1 MNPEQRSTAVF
12 GAFDGV
18 CSVIGF
24 VFGLLLHHSPTAA
37 IAIGGLGGAISA
49 TVSMSV
55 GTFESE
61 DGAWHRRLI
70 NALFMAAATLIGSA
84 VPIWPYFLWSKTPAL
99 IAGAIG
105 SLLVASWIGYE
116 KHARWKGYVTAYAT
130 LLGAVGLTL
139 LVVSLIPASV

>member
-1 MNPEQRSTAVF
+1 MNSEQRSTAVF

-18 CSVIGF
+18 VSIVGF
-24 VFGLLLHHSPTAA
+24 VFGLLLHHSPMAA

-70 NALFMAAATLIGSA
+70 NALFMAAATLLGSA
-84 VPIWPYFLWSKTPAL
+84 VPIWPFFVFGRVNAL

-105 SLLVASWIGYE
+105 SLLVASWIGFE
-116 KHARWKGYVTAYAT
+116 KRSGWKGYATAYAT

-139 LVVSLIPASV
+139 LIVSLIPASA